1 MSPAPVSATA
11 SVHERAR
18 APAAGGL
25 AAGDAGADAGAV
37 AASVCSRGPTGAPA
51 VGGRGG
57 GGRAGGGS
65 AGGAGGSPRASPR
78 TSPRASPPAV
88 ASPHSAMV
96 RLRPRSHSA
105 RGDFP
110 GATRVGSEG
119 GGCGFW
125 KEEGEGRSASS
136 SRPPSLGGGA
146 GSGRPGAPERGKG
159 PGSGRW
165 GCASGSA
172 ARPSPSRPPCPS
184 PPAPG
189 TLGGGARSL
198 AENGR
203 CPGRPA
209 HRRRRSPGTALRRP
223 PLGGG
228 RGCACACARA
238 EASRRSGRR
247 SRVLGCSG
255 GESPRDFSGS

>member
-119 GGCGFW
+119 GAAVSGKRREKDGP
-125 KEEGEGRSASS
+125 RLPPAL
-136 SRPPSLGGGA
+136 PPSGA
-146 GSGRPGAPERGKG
+146 EPGPGAQG
-159 PGSGRW
+159 PP
-165 GCASGSA
+165 SA
-172 ARPSPSRPPCPS
+172 ARV
-184 PPAPG
+184 PG
-189 TLGGGARSL
+189 ADDGGAR
-198 AENGR
+198 A
-203 CPGRPA
+203 
-209 HRRRRSPGTALRRP
+209 ALPRAPRP
-223 PLGGG
+223 PVPP
-228 RGCACACARA
+228 ARPH
-238 EASRRSGRR
+238 
-247 SRVLGCSG
+247 
-255 GESPRDFSGS
+255 PRPGLSAAAHAA